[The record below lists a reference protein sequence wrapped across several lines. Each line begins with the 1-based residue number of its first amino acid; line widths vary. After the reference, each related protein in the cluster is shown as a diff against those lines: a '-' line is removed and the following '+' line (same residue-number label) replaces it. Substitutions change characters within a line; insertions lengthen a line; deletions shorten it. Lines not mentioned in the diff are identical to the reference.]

1 MNEFLLRPLNGVGRV
16 TDEQV
21 DQLRLISGV
30 RISRV
35 LTYIVA
41 VSFDGEA
48 AALQALLAG
57 TGWDPDHV
65 GKCRTYRTQGGM
77 AGPALG
83 LASVI
88 TDGPQLRDVLMQFAI
103 EKSLPTRAH
112 LYRYLEAFP
121 QFRQELIGF
130 AVSLVEDH
138 FHPEPVDAGKTD

>member
-1 MNEFLLRPLNGVGRV
+1 MNEFLLRPVNGVGRV

-41 VSFDGEA
+41 VSFDGDA
-48 AALQALLAG
+48 AALQALLPGA
-57 TGWDPDHV
+57 GWDADHV
-65 GKCRTYRTQGGM
+65 GKSRTYRIQRDV

-83 LASVI
+83 LASVMR
-88 TDGPQLRDVLMQFAI
+88 DGPQLRDVLMQFAI
-103 EKSLPTRAH
+103 EKSLPTRVH

-121 QFRQELIGF
+121 QFRQDLIEF

-138 FHPEPVDAGKTD
+138 FHPEPVEADHTD